1 LRLVAATPHRRW
13 SREPIDL
20 RVLQSFDADVRLK
33 SEAAAY
39 QGYTL
44 ENADL
49 AATLAAGVLTAERL
63 TGALFDGPL
72 VASGRLDATGSPKF
86 EGSVKLENADL
97 RRATRAA
104 TGKSVATGRMAAD
117 ARLTTRGQSVAAM
130 VSALDGSGS
139 VALAGVE
146 TADGAQGTV
155 LAPLLALFD
164 GLNRIG
170 GLLGQ
175 GAATG
180 AADFSATYSIEDGVV
195 RSEDMRLNSGLG
207 NGTARGFAD
216 LPAWLVDVKGEM
228 RLARNVVT
236 GLVTGAAGSRQPQI
250 LPFWLRGPLDAP
262 DIKVDTS
269 GLTGAIR
276 IPGLDKLRKKK
287 GVGKVLDALTG
298 RPSAG
303 AAQPRPAEPPSTDG
317 GTSATDETP
326 GSSPDRRPSPLEDI
340 LEGLLKNR

>member
-1 LRLVAATPHRRW
+1 
-13 SREPIDL
+13 
-20 RVLQSFDADVRLK
+20 
-33 SEAAAY
+33 
-39 QGYTL
+39 
-44 ENADL
+44 
-49 AATLAAGVLTAERL
+49 
-63 TGALFDGPL
+63 
-72 VASGRLDATGSPKF
+72 
-86 EGSVKLENADL
+86 
-97 RRATRAA
+97 
-104 TGKSVATGRMAAD
+104 
-117 ARLTTRGQSVAAM
+117 M

-139 VALAGVE
+139 VALTSVE
-146 TADGAQGTV
+146 TAGDVRGTV

-303 AAQPRPAEPPSTDG
+303 AAQPQPTEPPSTDA
-317 GTSATDETP
+317 ATESP
-326 GSSPDRRPSPLEDI
+326 PDRRSSPLEDA
-340 LEGLLKNR
+340 LKGLLKNR